1 MRAFLKS
8 IYLFAKQRSYIPA
21 PDWKQ
26 DDETNLRLFMQTPT
40 GKKLHATLVNSS
52 FEQDRWATLQ
62 SRNVEHA
69 AGFACGW
76 RSCIAH
82 FESLTGAPPDE
93 EQHETEASKGAESL
107 EHLHP

>member
-1 MRAFLKS
+1 MRRFLKS
-8 IYLFAKQRSYIPA
+8 LFLFSRTRPFTDKAQWSS
-21 PDWKQ
+21 
-26 DDETNLRLFMQTPT
+26 DDEAALRAFFNTPT
-40 GKKLHATLVNSS
+40 GQRLHANMVNSS

-76 RSCIAH
+76 RACVAH
-82 FESLTGAPPDE
+82 LEAFTGVPPDE
-93 EQHETEASKGAESL
+93 EQDKAEATKGAESL